1 MRYEGNVFRPPSE
14 AYSLIIQATIG
25 CAHNRCTFCGMYKN
39 ERFRI
44 KALAD
49 IVEDMELARR
59 YYPRVERVFLADGD
73 ALCIPFV
80 RLKEILLH
88 IKEIFPE
95 CERVGIYASPK
106 DILRKSLEELTEL
119 RDLGLG
125 IIYMGLESGSDD
137 ILAAVHK
144 GNTAE
149 EAIRAGKK
157 VVESGIKL
165 SVTVISGL
173 GGRAKWEEHAVKTGE
188 VLSAM
193 DPHYVGLLTL
203 MLVEGTEMKRQVDAG
218 EMELLSPEEIMR
230 ETRLM
235 LEHTDV
241 TGCIFRS
248 NHASNYVTL
257 KGTLPQDKAALIRA
271 IDRVLAG
278 GYHYKPEFLR
288 GL

>member
-1 MRYEGNVFRPPSE
+1 MRYEGAVFRPPSE

-39 ERFRI
+39 EKFRVR
-44 KALAD
+44 KLD
-49 IVEDMELARR
+49 EIVEDLHLARR

-73 ALCIPFV
+73 ALCLPFSQ
-80 RLKEILLH
+80 LKDILLH
-88 IKEIFPE
+88 IRQIFPE

-106 DILRKSLEELTEL
+106 DILRKSQEELAAL

-125 IIYMGLESGSDD
+125 IIYVGLESGSDE
-137 ILAAVHK
+137 ILAAVK
-144 GNTAE
+144 QGNTAE
-149 EAIRAGKK
+149 EAVAAGRR

-173 GGRAKWEEHAVKTGE
+173 GGRAKWEEHAVKTGQ

-193 DPHYVGLLTL
+193 DPHYLGLLTL
-203 MLVEGTEMKRQVDAG
+203 MVVEGTEMYRQVQAE
-218 EMELLSPEEIMR
+218 EMELLSPEEVMR

-235 LEHTDV
+235 LEHTEV
-241 TGCIFRS
+241 TNCVFRS
-248 NHASNYVTL
+248 NHASNYVSL
-257 KGTLPQDKAALIRA
+257 RGTLPQDKEALIRA